1 MAFEQM
7 TLSDWMEIKENIRK
21 DLNNVKHAFV
31 RVGFHLRRIR
41 DEEMYKQDGYAT
53 LADFA
58 KEEYGLEASTV
69 SRLISINEKFSVDGY
84 SAQLLPEYE
93 DFKQASLTEMLALPV
108 SDLQMVTPETSRE
121 DIRDLKRF
129 NKTAAGTDDF
139 TLVVEEFCRQ
149 NQELI
154 KDLYTYSVLSS
165 TAERDLMDMINPSG
179 SRTFKKGLY
188 FLSFTDSAVKVKK
201 FGGTP
206 YDLTY
211 QNFVQCIEAILGS
224 DKRED
229 AWENHFGYPE
239 GEKVEDIMPAPAEEP
254 EKVETEEIA
263 PAQLSKE
270 TRMDTEC
277 EADSEGEEKEE
288 NEAGKEE
295 QSAENDDRDT
305 AGASGEAVEAGD
317 EPAGDDEGDA
327 EAVYSE
333 RGAEQESGELQA
345 ETEGDQETAAEPER
359 SDHPEEQAEK
369 EESESEK
376 NVIAPAQKA
385 AEPAEV
391 QSAAGPENKYIKAE
405 NDYLKEKILKTL
417 DTLRIEIESEM
428 WLTAEARVNS
438 ISIYLKQ
445 IQNK

>member
-31 RVGFHLRRIR
+31 RVGYHLRRIR
-41 DEEMYKQDGYAT
+41 DDEMYKQDGYAT

-129 NKTAAGTDDF
+129 NKAAAGTDDF

-224 DKRED
+224 QKRED

-239 GEKVEDIMPAPAEEP
+239 GEKIEDIMPTPAEEP
-254 EKVETEEIA
+254 AQVETEEIA
-263 PAQLSKE
+263 PAQLSPE

-277 EADSEGEEKEE
+277 EADSEGEE
-288 NEAGKEE
+288 NEAGEEE
-295 QSAENDDRDT
+295 QSVENDDRDT
-305 AGASGEAVEAGD
+305 AGASGEAVEAGG

-327 EAVYSE
+327 AAEHSE
-333 RGAEQESGELQA
+333 RAAEPGIGGIPIEA
-345 ETEGDQETAAEPER
+345 EGDQETAAEPER
-359 SDHPEEQAEK
+359 QDHQEEQAEK
-369 EESESEK
+369 EESESK
-376 NVIAPAQKA
+376 KDVIAPAQKA

-405 NDYLKEKILKTL
+405 NEYMKEKILKTL

-445 IQNK
+445 IRNK